1 LQASYSA
8 PELCVLLSMGLL
20 TAVALTWR
28 WLVTSLYLGL
38 WGRPRIFIGSAACSV
53 IGGWLLLIVLA
64 INFDHPKQL
73 KQWQEVTRYLAVL
86 VALKWFVGVWAF
98 RAAHR
103 RGLLTAR
110 AIISYVAVWL
120 GVTLCVGVFA
130 WLALSRTIVPKPA
143 IVLGAMLVFPL
154 ARIGLAPLALA
165 AHRHG

>member
-1 LQASYSA
+1 
-8 PELCVLLSMGLL
+8 LCALLSLGLL

-38 WGRPRIFIGSAACSV
+38 WGRPRIFIGAAACSF

-73 KQWQEVTRYLAVL
+73 KQWQEVARYLAVL
-86 VALKWFVGVWAF
+86 VALKWLVGAWAF

-110 AIISYVAVWL
+110 AIITYVAVWL
-120 GVTLCVGVFA
+120 GVTLCVVALA
-130 WLALSRTIVPKPA
+130 WLALSRTIVPKSA

-154 ARIGLAPLALA
+154 ARVGLAPLALA
-165 AHRHG
+165 AHRHR